1 MGRMISRRDALR
13 EMSALFAVPFL
24 GWPDRVADPLAGT
37 IAEYQAGRARGEW
50 TAAEVTR
57 HALHRVAVWNHTRQ
71 AVDMLSP
78 TAIAEARESDIR
90 PRRGA
95 LRGPLDGVPLFAK
108 AI

>member
-1 MGRMISRRDALR
+1 MSRMISRRDAVR

-57 HALHRVAVWNHTRQ
+57 QALDRVAAWNHTLH
-71 AVDMLSP
+71 AVDMLST

-90 PRRGA
+90 ARRCELRGA
-95 LRGPLDGVPLFAK
+95 SACGWPCAT
-108 AI
+108 